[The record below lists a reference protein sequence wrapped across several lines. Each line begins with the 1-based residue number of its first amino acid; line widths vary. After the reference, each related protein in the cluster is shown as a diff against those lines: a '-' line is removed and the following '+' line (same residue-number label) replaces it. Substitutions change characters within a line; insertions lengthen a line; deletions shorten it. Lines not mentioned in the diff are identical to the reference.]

1 VKWLYAD
8 SQSFPSLLLPS
19 SQITLINPLNL
30 CTCHSCFKSLL
41 IESPPLRCTHHHR
54 PWNLLLKV
62 IGETL
67 AFVSSTLLKRYL
79 LFYLGM
85 FVLYLCV
92 GMFICLYR
100 ACGIFFFWADFC
112 CFKAGYTQFLANAA
126 GTFLD
131 FCFVLFL
138 NEVF

>member
-1 VKWLYAD
+1 MKWLYAD
-8 SQSFPSLLLPS
+8 SQSFPSLLLHS

-30 CTCHSCFKSLL
+30 CTCHSWGKSLL

-67 AFVSSTLLKRYL
+67 VCVSSILLKRYL

-85 FVLYLCV
+85 FVFVCWYV
-92 GMFICLYR
+92 YMFVLGLWDFSFLGRFLLLQGWIYPILGKCRRY
-100 ACGIFFFWADFC
+100 IFR
-112 CFKAGYTQFLANAA
+112 FL
-126 GTFLD
+126 
-131 FCFVLFL
+131 FCFIF
-138 NEVF
+138 E

>member
-8 SQSFPSLLLPS
+8 SQSFPSLLLHS

-92 GMFICLYR
+92 GMFICLYLT
-100 ACGIFFFWADFC
+100 CGIFFFGQIFAASRLDIPNSWQMPQVHFFRFLFC
-112 CFKAGYTQFLANAA
+112 LIF
-126 GTFLD
+126 
-131 FCFVLFL
+131 
-138 NEVF
+138 E